1 MRQTLKNQNSSDE
14 GGTKVTS
21 RILFQSLVKTGKLSW
36 GSTRNS
42 KAGKKIKMQPS
53 ALGSHLISVK
63 LKMLGLASKVDMRHS
78 RVRSQV
84 VAGVLLLGWNVAAIC
99 QSLPQ
104 GPDAGDSSYSAQNA
118 PLPVEQVTKRLQENN
133 AQRAAAL
140 RQFNGTRVYTMQYR
154 GFPSDRDAEMVVNV
168 TYRAPDSKEFTVVS
182 QTGSKFIIDRVFK
195 KLLEGEQ
202 EAANEENRRN
212 TALTTENYDFTL
224 AGYEETPDGERYVLN
239 LLPKTKNKYL
249 YRGKIWVDAKDFAV
263 VRIEGEPAKN
273 PSFWIK
279 KAEVKHRYVKVNDFW
294 LPAENHTE
302 SVIRLGGRAILSIE
316 YKDYKITSAAPLRG
330 VENARDTSK

>member
-1 MRQTLKNQNSSDE
+1 MGRT
-14 GGTKVTS
+14 
-21 RILFQSLVKTGKLSW
+21 
-36 GSTRNS
+36 
-42 KAGKKIKMQPS
+42 
-53 ALGSHLISVK
+53 
-63 LKMLGLASKVDMRHS
+63 
-78 RVRSQV
+78 RVRSR
-84 VAGVLLLGWNVAAIC
+84 VAVSLLLLGWNLAAVC
-99 QSLPQ
+99 QPIPQ
-104 GPDAGDSSYSAQNA
+104 GPAAGDPAPSAQNA
-118 PLPVEQVTKRLQENN
+118 PLPVEQVARNLQERN

-140 RQFNGTRVYTMQYR
+140 HEFNGTRVYRMQYR

-168 TYRAPDSKEFTVVS
+168 TYRAPNSKEFSVVS
-182 QTGSKFIIDRVFK
+182 QSGSKLIIDRVFK

-212 TALTTENYDFTL
+212 TTLTTDNYDFTS
-224 AGYEETPDGERYVLN
+224 AGYENTPDGARYVLN

-279 KAEVKHRYVKVNDFW
+279 KTEVRHRYVKVNDFW

-302 SVIRLGGRAILSIE
+302 SAIRLGGRAILSIE
-316 YKDYKITSAAPLRG
+316 YKDYRITSAAPLRG
-330 VENARDTSK
+330 SENARETSK